1 MIGLD
6 TNVIIRYLTRDDEPQ
21 YRATM
26 KLLCRKGASFFVCDL
41 VLVEADWVLSRFYEW
56 TRDEVAD
63 AFARLLQ
70 VHNLQFQ
77 DEDRIRHSL
86 AALRR
91 GVDLSDELLVAAC
104 REQECHEFATF
115 DVAVTKRH
123 PKFAVVPRE

>member
-26 KLLCRKGASFFVCDL
+26 KLLRRKGASFFVCDL